1 MVVIGYNLK
10 SILHIDLNFYIEN
23 KKIIFLFNL
32 KQYNQTDID
41 YIVSR
46 LNLLYPTLN
55 ANINS
60 KIKDSYNLYQYNSG
74 YYKTSREY
82 TISYEIENI
91 NPFNKLKKYYI
102 YNNNKIDRK
111 IIINEFELYSNF
123 KNCNYIESIFSNYK
137 IISSNGNRIN
147 RNIIVF
153 LKILND

>member
-1 MVVIGYNLK
+1 MIVIGYNLK

-91 NPFNKLKKYYI
+91 NTFNKLKKYYI

-111 IIINEFELYSNF
+111 I
-123 KNCNYIESIFSNYK
+123 
-137 IISSNGNRIN
+137 
-147 RNIIVF
+147 
-153 LKILND
+153 

>member
-1 MVVIGYNLK
+1 MLLY
-10 SILHIDLNFYIEN
+10 
-23 KKIIFLFNL
+23 KIFI
-32 KQYNQTDID
+32 
-41 YIVSR
+41 
-46 LNLLYPTLN
+46 LYPTLN

-60 KIKDSYNLYQYNSG
+60 KIKDSYNLYQYNGG

-82 TISYEIENI
+82 SISYEIENI
-91 NPFNKLKKYYI
+91 NVFNKLKKYYI

-111 IIINEFELYSNF
+111 ISINEFELYSNF